1 MVLIASC
8 VLSSATP
15 KLSSLLANSLN
26 HVKIHSFPYPSP
38 FIIGEV
44 WKTLYASLLS
54 LCVFEI
60 TIQMSTARIQWK
72 VPKIEFCSWND
83 KKETW
88 CSCRWPK
95 NSTGEWSFGQSR
107 SWRSSRVRS
116 HLFFFYIL
124 PFHILAYFSISAP
137 TTKRTRSL
145 RKIIASGFWCPDWNI
160 ETDVHFRNRSND
172 EDCQVN
178 FLRCSGGILS
188 STHMLHCGGCRAE
201 FIFGTQLLRR
211 CGVGRH
217 SKPIIVNW
225 CCSPLLSTR
234 LTMMMVIRGII

>member
-8 VLSSATP
+8 VLSSATL

-38 FIIGEV
+38 FIIEEV

-72 VPKIEFCSWND
+72 VLKIEFCSWND

-95 NSTGEWSFGQSR
+95 NSTGEWSFGQRR
-107 SWRSSRVRS
+107 SWRSSRIRS
-116 HLFFFYIL
+116 HLFFFYI
-124 PFHILAYFSISAP
+124 AFSYS
-137 TTKRTRSL
+137 RVLFNFGS
-145 RKIIASGFWCPDWNI
+145 
-160 ETDVHFRNRSND
+160 HD
-172 EDCQVN
+172 EKN
-178 FLRCSGGILS
+178 TFF
-188 STHMLHCGGCRAE
+188 A
-201 FIFGTQLLRR
+201 
-211 CGVGRH
+211 
-217 SKPIIVNW
+217 
-225 CCSPLLSTR
+225 
-234 LTMMMVIRGII
+234 